1 MPPHFSYKNDEMN
14 LKSKVFKLLLMLFLT
29 SKLIAQDYES
39 LNKKEMRAVISLR
52 DKSIDSLN
60 SVIQTIK
67 NEKAQVVRDL
77 FSTQDK
83 KVVLE
88 NKLSLLLK
96 RNDSLALVLTNRTN
110 ELKQTEAT
118 QERMVADLNKT
129 SAEARE
135 LKDSLQNRLLELKLV
150 KEKNAAQSIKLLIQ
164 IEELKADLDNTKS
177 KLVEVLKK
185 KKPEKGD
192 ITDTIIIRGQT
203 LFLEMTNEQD
213 FLDAHEKNNN
223 FKKNDPNVLVTNEA
237 IACKLRNGKVTK
249 LYNNLSGGENSLLHQ
264 FWGDLHFADYFLFK
278 KSNWGEWGEFILLDK
293 ENGDTLNIFSEPV
306 FSDFFQYFAT
316 SSNNCLTGQGGL
328 QIFSIDENKKVK
340 QISSDI
346 FGHRWNPEEVRWNPI
361 NDLIIKVSKVCTE
374 NPLPFEYV
382 KLRLSDL
389 KPGN

>member
-88 NKLSLLLK
+88 NKLSLLIK

-118 QERMVADLNKT
+118 QEKIVADLNKT

-150 KEKNAAQSIKLLIQ
+150 KEKNICA
-164 IEELKADLDNTKS
+164 
-177 KLVEVLKK
+177 
-185 KKPEKGD
+185 
-192 ITDTIIIRGQT
+192 
-203 LFLEMTNEQD
+203 
-213 FLDAHEKNNN
+213 
-223 FKKNDPNVLVTNEA
+223 
-237 IACKLRNGKVTK
+237 
-249 LYNNLSGGENSLLHQ
+249 
-264 FWGDLHFADYFLFK
+264 YF
-278 KSNWGEWGEFILLDK
+278 
-293 ENGDTLNIFSEPV
+293 
-306 FSDFFQYFAT
+306 
-316 SSNNCLTGQGGL
+316 
-328 QIFSIDENKKVK
+328 
-340 QISSDI
+340 
-346 FGHRWNPEEVRWNPI
+346 
-361 NDLIIKVSKVCTE
+361 
-374 NPLPFEYV
+374 
-382 KLRLSDL
+382 
-389 KPGN
+389 